1 MGVLR
6 LSAREDAVIPALR
19 EFISHCRQHKF
30 NLILFSMSLSR
41 IPSLNWLRVFEAAA
55 RTQSFVRAAEL
66 LHMSPPAVSQQIKS
80 LETYLGRELFE
91 RGAHSVRLTT
101 AGEAFLPSV
110 QQALLSVETA
120 AAGLF
125 GTRAETT
132 IHVQATLVLAV
143 GWLASRL
150 AAFHD
155 SNPGIRVRLTTANL
169 NADFLREE
177 PDVRIVYGHLNLPG
191 PAPERLL
198 AEALVPVA
206 APALAGQIGKPQ
218 DLLAHPLIEVETHR
232 SGWLQVFAELGLNPD
247 APPRFEFTDSTVMA
261 LALAA
266 AGQAVALA
274 RVPAAYDLARLH
286 GLVPCLPDLDPVV
299 AVDHYWLH
307 MPASSSRA
315 ISRFREWLKEQ
326 ASKPA
331 G

>member
-1 MGVLR
+1 
-6 LSAREDAVIPALR
+6 
-19 EFISHCRQHKF
+19 
-30 NLILFSMSLSR
+30 MSLSR

-66 LHMSPPAVSQQIKS
+66 LNMSPPAVSQQIKS

-91 RGAHSVRLTT
+91 RGAHSVRLTP
-101 AGEAFLPSV
+101 AGDAFLPSV
-110 QQALLSVETA
+110 QQSLLSVESA

-132 IHVQATLVLAV
+132 IHVQATLVLAA
-143 GWLASRL
+143 GWLAPRL
-150 AAFHD
+150 ARFHAA
-155 SNPGIRVRLTTANL
+155 NPGIRVRLTTANL
-169 NADFLREE
+169 NADYLREE

-206 APALAGQIGKPQ
+206 APALAATINRPK

-261 LALAA
+261 LALASSGEA
-266 AGQAVALA
+266 IALA
-274 RVPAAYDLARLH
+274 RVPASRRLAEMH
-286 GLVPCLPDLDPVV
+286 GLVPCLPDVVPVV

-307 MPASSSRA
+307 MPAVPSRPL
-315 ISRFREWLKEQ
+315 RKFRDWL
-326 ASKPA
+326 ASEA
-331 G
+331 DSAAS

>member
-1 MGVLR
+1 
-6 LSAREDAVIPALR
+6 
-19 EFISHCRQHKF
+19 
-30 NLILFSMSLSR
+30 MSLSR

-55 RTQSFVRAAEL
+55 RTQSFVRAAEV

-91 RGAHSVRLTT
+91 RGPHSVRLTP
-101 AGEAFLPSV
+101 AGDAFLPSV

-143 GWLASRL
+143 GWLAPRL
-150 AAFHD
+150 ADFHERH
-155 SNPGIRVRLTTANL
+155 PGIRVRLTTANL

-177 PDVRIVYGHLNLPG
+177 PDVRIVYGKVNLPG

-206 APALAGQIGKPQ
+206 SPALAHRIATPQ

-266 AGQAVALA
+266 AGQSVALA
-274 RVPAAYDLARLH
+274 RIPAASDLARFN
-286 GLVPCLPDLDPVV
+286 GLVACLPELAPVV
-299 AVDHYWLH
+299 AVDGYWLH
-307 MPASSSRA
+307 LPASPLRA
-315 ISRFREWLKEQ
+315 VSVFRQWLVEQ
-326 ASKPA
+326 ASPA
-331 G
+331 AS

>member
-1 MGVLR
+1 
-6 LSAREDAVIPALR
+6 
-19 EFISHCRQHKF
+19 
-30 NLILFSMSLSR
+30 MSLSR

-66 LHMSPPAVSQQIKS
+66 LNMSAPAVSQQIKS

-91 RGAHSVRLTT
+91 RGAHSVRLTP

-143 GWLASRL
+143 GWLGPRL
-150 AAFHD
+150 ARFHAA
-155 SNPGIRVRLTTANL
+155 NPGIRVRLTTANL
-169 NADFLREE
+169 NADYLREE

-206 APALAGQIGKPQ
+206 APALAATITEPA

-232 SGWLQVFAELGLNPD
+232 SGWLQVFAELGLNPE

-261 LALAA
+261 LALASSGEA
-266 AGQAVALA
+266 IALA
-274 RVPAAYDLARLH
+274 RVPAAQHLSQMH
-286 GLVPCLPDLDPVV
+286 GLLPCLPDVPPVV

-307 MPASSSRA
+307 MPPAPSRA
-315 ISRFREWLKEQ
+315 LRKFREWLLADAVQ
-326 ASKPA
+326 TSR
-331 G
+331 